1 MHGRRRRRRRKRRRS
16 EANQRTLDVEQDFG
30 VWRNGRS
37 VRCASIAGTVLI
49 MCTLIFSC
57 AVGPDYRRPPIDA
70 AAVFRG
76 PDGGA
81 QASFADL
88 PWWEVFNDTRL
99 KDLIKTALTN
109 NYDLRATAS
118 RIEQA
123 RALAAQTRA
132 QFFPQLGYDGEITR
146 GKNSFFNR
154 AAPSGGRISDS
165 ALGLLSIAWELDL
178 WGRIRRADEAA
189 RAQLFAAGEARRG
202 VMLSLVSDVAQAY
215 FELLEL
221 DLQLEIAKRTTKSFD
236 DTLRIFRE
244 RLEGGVASKLE
255 TARAEASL
263 ATAASS
269 VPDLERVIVIKE
281 NQINFLLSRDPGPIP
296 RAAVLLDQRVPPD
309 IPAGLPSILLERRP
323 DVRQAEQELVA
334 ANAQIGVAV
343 ADFFPKIGLTT
354 FFGRASAALSDFS
367 SGKANTWAIA
377 GAVSGPIFQGG
388 RLVGQYDQ
396 AEAQWQEAQLH
407 YQQTALNAFQEVSN
421 ALTSRQKLEEI
432 RIQQVRAVA
441 ALIKAV
447 QFSTQRYVA
456 GLSSYFEVLEA
467 QQQLFPAENALAQ
480 TQLNQLL
487 VVVQLYKALGGSWN
501 LADDKWTGP

>member
-1 MHGRRRRRRRKRRRS
+1 
-16 EANQRTLDVEQDFG
+16 
-30 VWRNGRS
+30 
-37 VRCASIAGTVLI
+37 

-70 AAVFRG
+70 AKVFRG

-367 SGKANTWAIA
+367 SGKRSDFSRRAARWPVRPGRSAVARSATALSTNRAQCLSRSVERVDLASKAGRNPNPTSARGRCADQGRAVFHSTLCRRAIELFRSVGSSTTTLSRGKCSGPDPTQSIA
-377 GAVSGPIFQGG
+377 GGRPALQGSRRQLEPG
-388 RLVGQYDQ
+388 R
-396 AEAQWQEAQLH
+396 
-407 YQQTALNAFQEVSN
+407 
-421 ALTSRQKLEEI
+421 
-432 RIQQVRAVA
+432 
-441 ALIKAV
+441 
-447 QFSTQRYVA
+447 
-456 GLSSYFEVLEA
+456 
-467 QQQLFPAENALAQ
+467 
-480 TQLNQLL
+480 
-487 VVVQLYKALGGSWN
+487 
-501 LADDKWTGP
+501 